1 MLIHRHAH
9 VCSFTGIYVS
19 AHAQAHVLIH
29 RHAHVCSNKH
39 MCSFTSVHICVHAQA
54 CVLIHKCAHVC
65 SCIGMYAHSQAC
77 TYVLMHRHVYSFTS
91 VHICTHAQA
100 CVRLHRHAHVCS
112 CTGTPTSSPT
122 QPWESLSSATLPV
135 FLLRSQSPI
144 LAEALLLS
152 SWFTSAKVSHAK
164 AGLSSYCLFPSTVIW
179 VERAMAKPVRNVSEA
194 GSERQLGRLATGR
207 RHGGSMRCC
216 NM

>member
-1 MLIHRHAH
+1 
-9 VCSFTGIYVS
+9 
-19 AHAQAHVLIH
+19 
-29 RHAHVCSNKH
+29 
-39 MCSFTSVHICVHAQA
+39 MCSCT
-54 CVLIHKCAHVC
+54 
-65 SCIGMYAHSQAC
+65 GMGTHSQVC
-77 TYVLMHRHVYSFTS
+77 TYVLMHRHVCAYTGM
-91 VHICTHAQA
+91 HMCAHAQA
-100 CVRLHRHAHVCS
+100 LPQAHLH
-112 CTGTPTSSPT
+112 SPV
-122 QPWESLSSATLPV
+122 ESLSSATLPD

-194 GSERQLGRLATGR
+194 GSERQLGRLAAGR